1 MFGPINSGVTLM
13 DEHEKLA
20 LARQQVEAITGFYI
34 HLVVFVLVMGM
45 LLVINLTVLN
55 EVWWVQWALLG
66 WGIGILAHGLIVL
79 GQPPRFIAKWQLKK
93 LK

>member
-1 MFGPINSGVTLM
+1 M

-20 LARQQVEAITGFYI
+20 LARQQVEGITGFYI
-34 HLVVFVLVMGM
+34 HLVVFVLVMAM
-45 LLVINLTVLN
+45 LFVINLMVLN

-79 GQPPRFIAKWQLKK
+79 GQPPRFITKWQLKK
-93 LK
+93 LKEFKDKM